1 MTQTMTQNRVH
12 AFSDDLLADHDAV
25 RLAEMVRAKEVSP
38 SELVEA
44 AIARAEK
51 VQNALRAIELPLF
64 ERARQ
69 QTTQAMEGLFAGVP
83 SFIKDNTDIA
93 GYPTKFGSQA
103 VPDVPAKQ
111 DGAFARQFLSAGFIL
126 LGKTKLPEFGFNCTT
141 EFDGFPPTA
150 NPWNTDYSCGGSS
163 GGAAALV
170 AAGVVPVAHAND
182 GGGSI
187 RIPAACCGL
196 VGLKVSRGRFVTPEI
211 AHSLPVN
218 VVCDGIV
225 SRSVRDTAHF
235 VAAAEQ
241 FHRNR
246 ALPPVGLIQGPGK
259 RRLRIGLL
267 TQSLTGP
274 PCSETLAAVERAA
287 VILEGFG
294 HSVQGL
300 SDLPVAPA
308 FANDF
313 IDYWGFLAWMTGKLG
328 RRTFGKQFHPEKL
341 DRFLQ
346 GLSSRFRSRSWRLPM
361 ALYRLKKTEK
371 DFGKYLRGLD
381 VMLTPVLG
389 HVTPRLGYI
398 SPDVPFEELLSR
410 LSTYAAYT
418 PLNNASGTPAISLPI
433 GMSTQGLPIG
443 VQLASTIGNEGILL
457 ELAYELEQA
466 NPWPRI
472 HG

>member
-1 MTQTMTQNRVH
+1 MTQNRVH
-12 AFSDDLLADHDAV
+12 AFSDDLLADYDAA
-25 RLAEMVRAKEVSP
+25 RLAELVRAKEVSP
-38 SELVEA
+38 GELVDA

-51 VQNALRAIELPLF
+51 VQNTLRAIELPLF
-64 ERARQ
+64 EQARKQ
-69 QTTQAMEGLFAGVP
+69 ATQAMEGLFAGVP
-83 SFIKDNTDIA
+83 SFIKDNTDLE

-126 LGKTKLPEFGFNCTT
+126 LGKTRLPEFGFNCST
-141 EFDGFPPTA
+141 EFDEFPPTA
-150 NPWNTDYSCGGSS
+150 NPWNTEYSCGGSS

-170 AAGVVPVAHAND
+170 ASGVVPVAHAND

-211 AHSLPVN
+211 ARSLPVN

-225 SRSVRDTAHF
+225 SRCVRDTAYF
-235 VAAAEQ
+235 VAAAEE

-246 ALPPVGLIQGPGK
+246 ALPPVGMVEGPGK

-267 TQSLTGP
+267 TKSLTGP
-274 PCSETLAAVERAA
+274 PCPETLAAVERTAA
-287 VILEGFG
+287 LLESLG

-300 SDLPVAPA
+300 SKLPVNPA
-308 FANDF
+308 FADDF
-313 IDYWGFLAWMTGKLG
+313 IDYWGFLAWMTGNLG

-346 GLSSRFRSRSWRLPM
+346 GLSSRFRSRTWRLPM
-361 ALYRLKKTEK
+361 AIYRLRRTEK
-371 DFGKYLRGLD
+371 EFARYLDGMD
-381 VMLTPVLG
+381 AMLTPVLG

-398 SPDVPFEELLSR
+398 SPNVPFEELITR
-410 LSTYAAYT
+410 LSAYAAYT
-418 PLNNASGTPAISLPI
+418 PLNNASGTPAISLPM

-443 VQLASTIGNEGILL
+443 VQLVSAIGNEAILL

-466 NPWPRI
+466 NPWARI
-472 HG
+472 HV